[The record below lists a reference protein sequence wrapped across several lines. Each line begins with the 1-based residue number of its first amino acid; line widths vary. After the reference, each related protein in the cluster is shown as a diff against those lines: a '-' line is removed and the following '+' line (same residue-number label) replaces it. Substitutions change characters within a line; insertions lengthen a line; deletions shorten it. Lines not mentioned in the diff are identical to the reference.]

1 MNGHRQRF
9 FSWDHPSWDPI
20 HPPFGSPFVV
30 ASSPTTTHIGPYRNF
45 VEMSIATQR
54 RLLPGPFGSPEAWP
68 NESSF
73 RNRQRFF
80 SLDHPSWDPIH
91 PPFGSPF
98 VVASSPT
105 TTHIGPYR
113 NFVEMSIAT
122 QGRFLPGPFGGPEAW
137 PTVSS
142 FRSVMDLSD
151 IILPPIDQT
160 LLNRSSAVLPAQ
172 KVKTCSATLKQ
183 SNGSRKDQ
191 HGAPFVK
198 AIFPRRKA
206 GKLCEGKRGPVI
218 LDEHII
224 RAYFHLPL
232 AEAAYE
238 IGISSTA
245 LKSACRSYPLRQESS
260 LLLMSRI
267 AAPGRKYGIKR
278 WPYRF
283 VNRKPRTS
291 VQKLRQ
297 GDRRGE

>member
-1 MNGHRQRF
+1 MCAFINGHRQRF
-9 FSWDHPSWDPI
+9 FSLSHPSCAPI
-20 HPPFGSPFVV
+20 QAPLGSPFVV
-30 ASSPTTTHIGPYRNF
+30 ASSPIRTHVGPCQNF
-45 VEMSIATQR
+45 GEMSLATQGHY
-54 RLLPGPFGSPEAWP
+54 LPGPFGS
-68 NESSF
+68 
-73 RNRQRFF
+73 
-80 SLDHPSWDPIH
+80 
-91 PPFGSPF
+91 
-98 VVASSPT
+98 
-105 TTHIGPYR
+105 
-113 NFVEMSIAT
+113 
-122 QGRFLPGPFGGPEAW
+122 PEAW

-142 FRSVMDLSD
+142 FRSVMSLSD

-267 AAPGRKYGIKR
+267 DAPGRKYGIKR

-291 VQKLRQ
+291 VQKPRK
-297 GDRRGE
+297 GDVRSE